1 MRRLVAA
8 FFVVAA
14 LPGCTSNESPAVV
27 DATPA
32 STDDATTIAATPMTI
47 SVIIGENSA
56 PDRIETVA
64 LGTSVQVEFVN
75 PDTHD
80 EFHLHG
86 YDLSTGT
93 IEAGE
98 TATISFT
105 ADKSGTFEIESHETD
120 AVVVVLEIR

>member
-1 MRRLVAA
+1 
-8 FFVVAA
+8 
-14 LPGCTSNESPAVV
+14 
-27 DATPA
+27 
-32 STDDATTIAATPMTI
+32 MTI